1 MPRAFPPFCS
11 RTRRNARSR
20 QQASTE
26 LKRGL
31 LRFIAVFK
39 LVKAALLIAV
49 GLGALK
55 LVHKYV
61 GGGRRWVELFRPE
74 PNNRYID
81 TAREK
86 ASRLTPGKIRELG
99 LGILF
104 YAGLLFAEGSGLS
117 LLKGWALRIPDRWV
131 MSRQHFR

>member
-1 MPRAFPPFCS
+1 
-11 RTRRNARSR
+11 
-20 QQASTE
+20 
-26 LKRGL
+26 
-31 LRFIAVFK
+31 
-39 LVKAALLIAV
+39 LIAV

-61 GGGRRWVELFRPE
+61 GNVVERWVELFKLE

-86 ASRLTPGKIRELG
+86 ASRLTPGKIKELG
-99 LGILF
+99 LGSLF
-104 YAGLLFAEGSGLS
+104 YAGLLFAEGIGLS

-131 MSRQHFR
+131 MSPK